1 MRVKQ
6 RLTAVVVPVTFY
18 LGCSMGFFASRVG
31 LATCALVCALSL
43 SSVPASAGVHGGTF
57 TSDEWRKLD
66 AGETVVRPTSRMQGG
81 VRMYGGSSWQVI
93 DAPPS
98 AVWSALLDTPRYGKI
113 MPQVIEAKLVK
124 GGDAER
130 TVYLRQGQKGVL
142 EARYF
147 LNVRVYEDRRDLTFS
162 VDESRPR
169 EVLQSAW
176 GFYTVRPYKEGRTL
190 LAYGVMADIRGGLLG
205 AVVRDSVHEWM
216 LRTPWLVKRF
226 VEGSGRWLYK

>member
-1 MRVKQ
+1 
-6 RLTAVVVPVTFY
+6 
-18 LGCSMGFFASRVG
+18 
-31 LATCALVCALSL
+31 
-43 SSVPASAGVHGGTF
+43 
-57 TSDEWRKLD
+57 
-66 AGETVVRPTSRMQGG
+66 
-81 VRMYGGSSWQVI
+81 MYGGSSWQVI

-226 VEGSGRWLYK
+226 VEGSGRALYH